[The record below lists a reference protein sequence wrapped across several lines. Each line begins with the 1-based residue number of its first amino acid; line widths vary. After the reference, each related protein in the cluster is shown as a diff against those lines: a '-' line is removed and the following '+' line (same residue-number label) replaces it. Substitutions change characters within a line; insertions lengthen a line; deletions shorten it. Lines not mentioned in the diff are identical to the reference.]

1 MAIEPTNVG
10 ETDEVVVEARP
21 ARSTGNPLDKVAPTC
36 MIWAMFIGLGILIT
50 MILIWEI
57 SHIGVVNG

>member
-1 MAIEPTNVG
+1 MATDPTNVG
-10 ETDEVVVEARP
+10 ENDVEPRP
-21 ARSTGNPLDKVAPTC
+21 QRSTGNPIDKVAPTC
-36 MIWAMFIGLGILIT
+36 MIWAMVIGLSIFIV